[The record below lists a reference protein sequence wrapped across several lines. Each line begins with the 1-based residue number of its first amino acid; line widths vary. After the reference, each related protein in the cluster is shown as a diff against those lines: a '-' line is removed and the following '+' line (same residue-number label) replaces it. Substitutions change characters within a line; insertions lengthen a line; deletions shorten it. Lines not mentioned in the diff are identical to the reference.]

1 MDIPDQP
8 ESVTRCIALQC
19 AVEFHGM
26 AGTDLTDASQVT
38 ATADY
43 FMEYIEGN
51 ADSVR
56 FECGPGL
63 TATITGK

>member
-1 MDIPDQP
+1 
-8 ESVTRCIALQC
+8 
-19 AVEFHGM
+19 M
-26 AGTDLTDASQVT
+26 AGTDLTDASQIT

-56 FECGPGL
+56 FDCAPGL